1 MEHLNE
7 VVKRASLIFSQ
18 LPRSQDSYY
27 SQNGP
32 PPDLRQRESV
42 PVLHNDLSLI
52 CRPVAISEF
61 PGRRSSV
68 TFVGFGSVLRLL
80 SWRKK
85 GGEEETVATDVSN
98 MVGKVMTVRGPIDP
112 DQLGPTLMHEH
123 LFIALYKG
131 VEPDDNTPAT
141 EWCLWEQELTID
153 KLDQARDRK
162 PIRDNWVLLDE
173 ETATDEAMEF
183 RYHGGGTIV
192 EVTSI
197 GIRRDPLAM
206 SRVSQATGLNVV
218 MGAGWYQKL
227 YHPSDMDRRTVED
240 MTEEI
245 VRDITVGVGN
255 TGIRSGIIGEVGIEG
270 NPITENEVKS
280 IRASGR
286 ASRKTGAPISF
297 HRGGVGRERLEV
309 VGILGEEG
317 TDLSRVIFGHSDLIS
332 ANHDLMLE
340 LLDHGVYIQFDL
352 LGRVGVP
359 LRFAPAED
367 DLRMFMTSA
376 GTAMVAEA
384 IPRLIEAG
392 YADRILLSQ
401 DVCTKMQ
408 LKKYGGTGYSFIA
421 EKFLP
426 ELRRLG
432 VSEEH
437 VRMMM
442 VENPKRILAFVEPLD

>member
-1 MEHLNE
+1 M
-7 VVKRASLIFSQ
+7 
-18 LPRSQDSYY
+18 
-27 SQNGP
+27 
-32 PPDLRQRESV
+32 
-42 PVLHNDLSLI
+42 
-52 CRPVAISEF
+52 
-61 PGRRSSV
+61 
-68 TFVGFGSVLRLL
+68 
-80 SWRKK
+80 
-85 GGEEETVATDVSN
+85 ATDVSN

-112 DQLGPTLMHEH
+112 DELGPTLMHEH

-131 VEPDDNTPAT
+131 VAPDDYTPAT
-141 EWCLWEQELTID
+141 EWCLWDQELTID
-153 KLDQARDRK
+153 LLDKARDRK

-183 RYHGGGTIV
+183 RNRGGGTIV

-206 SRVSQATGLNVV
+206 SRLSQATGLNVV

-332 ANHDLMLE
+332 ADYDLMLE

-367 DLRMFMTSA
+367 DLRMFMDSA
-376 GTAMVAEA
+376 GTALVAEA

-408 LKKYGGTGYSFIA
+408 LKKYGGTGYSFIV

-426 ELRRLG
+426 ELRRIG

-442 VENPKRILAFVEPLD
+442 VENPQRILAFVGPLD

>member
-1 MEHLNE
+1 MAAIIAETA
-7 VVKRASLIFSQ
+7 K
-18 LPRSQDSYY
+18 QD
-27 SQNGP
+27 
-32 PPDLRQRESV
+32 
-42 PVLHNDLSLI
+42 
-52 CRPVAISEF
+52 
-61 PGRRSSV
+61 
-68 TFVGFGSVLRLL
+68 
-80 SWRKK
+80 
-85 GGEEETVATDVSN
+85 GEEDTVATDVSN
-98 MVGKVMTVRGPIDP
+98 LVGKVMTVGGPIDP
-112 DQLGPTLMHEH
+112 DRLGPTLMHEH

-131 VEPDDNTPAT
+131 VEPDHNTPAT
-141 EWCLWEQELTID
+141 DWCLWEQELTID

-173 ETATDEAMEF
+173 KTAIDEAMEF

-227 YHPSDMDRRTVED
+227 YHPADMDRRTVED
-240 MTEEI
+240 MTDEI
-245 VRDITVGVGN
+245 VRDVTVGVGG
-255 TGIRSGIIGEVGIEG
+255 TGVRSGIIGEVGIEG
-270 NPITENEVKS
+270 NPITENEIKS

-286 ASRKTGAPISF
+286 ASRITGAPVSF

-309 VGILGEEG
+309 VSILGEEG
-317 TDLSRVIFGHSDLIS
+317 TDLSRVIFGHSDLI
-332 ANHDLMLE
+332 AADYDLMLE
-340 LLDHGVYIQFDL
+340 LLSHGVYIQFDL

-359 LRFAPAED
+359 LRFAPPED
-367 DLRMFMTSA
+367 DLRMFMTSS

-384 IPRLIEAG
+384 IPRLIDEG

-408 LKKYGGTGYSFIA
+408 LKRYGGTGYSFIM

-426 ELRRLG
+426 EMSRLG
-432 VSEEH
+432 VSEDH
-437 VRMMM
+437 IRMMM
-442 VENPKRILAFVEPLD
+442 VENPQRILAFVEPLD

>member
-1 MEHLNE
+1 MT
-7 VVKRASLIFSQ
+7 A
-18 LPRSQDSYY
+18 D
-27 SQNGP
+27 
-32 PPDLRQRESV
+32 
-42 PVLHNDLSLI
+42 
-52 CRPVAISEF
+52 
-61 PGRRSSV
+61 V
-68 TFVGFGSVLRLL
+68 T
-80 SWRKK
+80 
-85 GGEEETVATDVSN
+85 N
-98 MVGKVMTVRGPIDP
+98 MTGKVMTVRGPIDP
-112 DQLGPTLMHEH
+112 DELGPTLMHEH

-131 VEPDDNTPAT
+131 VEPDENTPAT
-141 EWCLWEQELTID
+141 EWCLWDQNLSIELLD
-153 KLDQARDRK
+153 KARDRK

-173 ETATDEAMEF
+173 GTAIEEAREF
-183 RYHGGGTIV
+183 RYRGGGTIV

-227 YHPSDMDRRTVED
+227 YHPADMDRLTVED
-240 MTEEI
+240 MTDEI
-245 VRDITVGVGN
+245 VRDVMVGVGD

-270 NPITENEVKS
+270 NPITENEAKS

-297 HRGGVGRERLEV
+297 HRGGIGRERLEV
-309 VGILGEEG
+309 IGILGEEG
-317 TDLSRVIFGHSDLIS
+317 TDLSRVIFGHSDTIS
-332 ANHDLMLE
+332 ADFDLMLE
-340 LLDHGVYIQFDL
+340 LLGHGVYIQFDL

-367 DLRMFMTSA
+367 DLRMFMTSS

-384 IPRLIEAG
+384 VPRLIEAG

-408 LKKYGGTGYSFIA
+408 LKRYGGTGYSFIM

-426 ELRRLG
+426 EMRFRG

-437 VRMMM
+437 IQLMM
-442 VENPKRILAFVEPLD
+442 VENPRRILSLVESLD